1 MRHRAGDLGGVLL
14 GIMAAVG
21 LFVWCMLV
29 ICWRVIRK
37 GWRFAWDLEALEWVA
52 LLGILFGCLLICY
65 AVWI

>member
-1 MRHRAGDLGGVLL
+1 
-14 GIMAAVG
+14 MAAVG